1 MLFVGGRDWGVLKH
15 RVPSPFPTLAQ
26 EYPRNFMQPWKTIA
40 KKTLLNHSPWLTV
53 EEHTIE
59 LPNGR
64 VIDRWP
70 WVITKDYV
78 NVVAVTT
85 EGKFLCFRQTKY
97 AVDGVTL
104 APVGG
109 YLDPSEDALAAAQR
123 ELLEETGYEA
133 EDWIRL
139 GSYRVDGN
147 HGAGTAHL
155 FLARGASQVNHP
167 SSDDLEEQHLL
178 LLSRHEVE
186 AATRAG
192 EFRVLGWA
200 AAMALALTH
209 LND

>member
-1 MLFVGGRDWGVLKH
+1 
-15 RVPSPFPTLAQ
+15 
-26 EYPRNFMQPWKTIA
+26 MQPWKTIS
-40 KKTLLNHSPWLTV
+40 KRTLLNHSAWLTV
-53 EEHTIE
+53 EEHAIE

-64 VIDRWP
+64 VIDQWP

-85 EGKFLCFRQTKY
+85 EEKFICFRQTKY

-109 YLDPSEDALAAAQR
+109 YLGPSEDARAAAQR

-133 EDWIRL
+133 KGWLSL
-139 GSYRVDGN
+139 GSFRVDGN

-155 FLARGASQVNHP
+155 FLARGARPVRPP

-178 LLSRHEVE
+178 LLSRYEAE
-186 AATRAG
+186 AALRAG
-192 EFRVLGWA
+192 EFKVLGWA
-200 AAMALALTH
+200 AAMALAFMH

>member
-1 MLFVGGRDWGVLKH
+1 
-15 RVPSPFPTLAQ
+15 
-26 EYPRNFMQPWKTIA
+26 MQLWKTIS
-40 KKTLLNHSPWLTV
+40 KKTILNHSPWLTV

-78 NVVAVTT
+78 NVVGVTK

-97 AVDGVTL
+97 GVEGVTL

-109 YLDPSEDALAAAQR
+109 YLNPSEDPLSAARR

-133 EDWIRL
+133 DEMIRL

-155 FLARGASQVNHP
+155 FLARGAERTSQPV
-167 SSDDLEEQHLL
+167 SDDLEEQELL
-178 LLSRHEVE
+178 LLSRPEAE
-186 AATRAG
+186 AAVRAG
-192 EFRVLGWA
+192 EFKVLGWE
-200 AAMALALTH
+200 AAMALALIH